1 MTAIRG
7 LLVGLA
13 AGAAGTTA
21 LNASTYVDMVVRA
34 RPSSSTPEDMV
45 EKLSELTGAKI
56 PGQGDERSNRL
67 AGLGPLTG
75 LITGLGIGAAW
86 GLAQSQGVRPPAAVA
101 TLAITFAAMVGSDGP
116 MAAFGLSDPR
126 SWHRSDWL
134 ADAIPHLF
142 YGLVTATV
150 AQALDP
156 R

>member
-21 LNASTYVDMVVRA
+21 LNAVTYVDIVVRA

-45 EKLSELTGAKI
+45 EKLSELTGLKV
-56 PGQGDERSNRL
+56 PGQGDERSNRV

-86 GLAQSQGVRPPAAVA
+86 GLAKSQGVRLSAPVA
-101 TLAITFAAMVGSDGP
+101 TLAIAFAALVGSDAP
-116 MAAFGLSDPR
+116 MATLGVSDPR
-126 SWHRSDWL
+126 SWHRSEWL
-134 ADAIPHLF
+134 ADAIPHLL

-150 AQALDP
+150 AEALDP

>member
-45 EKLSELTGAKI
+45 EKLSELTGAKV
-56 PGQGDERSNRL
+56 PGQGDERSNRV

-75 LITGLGIGAAW
+75 LITGLGIGAAMM
-86 GLAQSQGVRPPAAVA
+86 L
-101 TLAITFAAMVGSDGP
+101 
-116 MAAFGLSDPR
+116 MAALM
-126 SWHRSDWL
+126 
-134 ADAIPHLF
+134 
-142 YGLVTATV
+142 GLVFLSSGTGHDEAIV
-150 AQALDP
+150 DP
-156 R
+156 LEDERDRF